1 MKLAKGEW
9 AEQGWIWIAFTLV
22 IAIVWGRDMPVAW
35 ALLLHSGPF
44 LVGILLLLE
53 VRWAPEF
60 LVVVVATFITIILV
74 KIFQDGFSLPE
85 GLACYAWAPAPSTLF
100 DSCAPAVHQKSRQI
114 EPAVPA
120 GFSAAPP

>member
-9 AEQGWIWIAFTLV
+9 AEQGWIWIASTLV
-22 IAIVWGRDMPVAW
+22 IAIVWGRNMPVAW

-60 LVVVVATFITIILV
+60 LIVVVAMFITIILV
-74 KIFQDGFSLPE
+74 KIFQDGFSLARGI
-85 GLACYAWAPAPSTLF
+85 GLLCLGPGTIYPLRLLRASRPPKKPA
-100 DSCAPAVHQKSRQI
+100 D
-114 EPAVPA
+114 
-120 GFSAAPP
+120 